1 MAKIYQHSGAH
12 LFLLMWKASRAV
24 MTYDHS
30 SIGRLG
36 FASLTDFAVLEL
48 LLHKGSMPVSAIGE
62 RVLLTSGSMT
72 TAVQRL
78 EKKGYLRRERSADD
92 ARVVLVHLTDAG
104 RELIE
109 PAFATHAGSL
119 DQLFA
124 ELDAGERVQFA
135 TLMRKLGQRAETL
148 NR

>member
-12 LFLLMWKASRAV
+12 LFLLMWKASRGV
-24 MTYDHS
+24 MAFDQA

-48 LLHKGSMPVSAIGE
+48 LLHKGAMPVSAIGE

-78 EKKGYLRRERSADD
+78 EKKGYLRRERSLED
-92 ARVVLVHLTDAG
+92 ARVVLVHLTEAG
-104 RELIE
+104 REIIE
-109 PAFATHAGSL
+109 PAFETHAAEL
-119 DQLFA
+119 DHLFA
-124 ELDAGERVQFA
+124 ELDTDERMQFA
-135 TLMRKLGQRAETL
+135 ELMRKVGRRAEAL
-148 NR
+148 K